1 MVKKSFISV
10 VDQYFD
16 RFPSRKIHID
26 SNPSV
31 GVKIIVVI
39 PAYNEEEIIPTLNS
53 LFFNQVNFSFD
64 VEVVVVVN
72 NSLVEDQDV
81 KDRNLLTYKE
91 LLAFS
96 SSLDVKNVSLI
107 PIYVNDLDPKHAG
120 VGWAR
125 KIGMDF
131 ALERFKKIEVNGIIV
146 GLDADTLV
154 ESNYFIAINNF
165 FEQSDFQAASLH
177 YEHPINGSEF
187 NDFHYRQIALYELH
201 LRYYKNALAYVGLPY
216 AFHTVGSAF
225 ALTAKAYARQGG
237 MNRRKAGEDFYF
249 INKLIK
255 GEEFGEIAGTKVIPS
270 PRISDRVPFGTG
282 RAILEAFDKKK
293 DLSLTYDFKVFEAL
307 KLWVD
312 GIEKQDFEYTRFPDF
327 IRAYISENAWLEEH
341 ARLLSNSNSNDTY
354 LKSFY
359 AKFDAFWILKFIH
372 FFRDNHYAN
381 SNLLNNANL
390 LLCKLGFPEKKDLKD
405 LIHFFRDIDKK
416 KGPKS
421 LLNNNY
427 N

>member
-26 SNPSV
+26 SKPSV
-31 GVKIIVVI
+31 RVKIIVVI

-53 LFFNQVNFSFD
+53 LFFSQVNFSFD

-72 NSLVEDQDV
+72 DSLVEDQHV

-96 SSLDVKNVSLI
+96 SSVDLKNVSLI
-107 PIYVNDLDPKHAG
+107 PVYVNDLDPKHAG

-125 KIGMDF
+125 KIGMDL
-131 ALERFKKIEVNGIIV
+131 ALERFKEVDVNGIIV

-154 ESNYFIAINNF
+154 EPNYFTVINNF
-165 FEQSDFQAASLH
+165 FEQSKYQAASLH

-187 NDFHYRQIALYELH
+187 NEFHYQQIALYELH

-293 DLSLTYDFKVFEAL
+293 DLSLTYDFKVFEVL
-307 KLWVD
+307 KQWVD
-312 GIEKQDFEYTRFPDF
+312 GIEKQDFEYSCFPDF
-327 IRAYISENAWLEEH
+327 IRAFISEKAWLEEH
-341 ARLLSNSNSNDTY
+341 ARLLSNSNSHDTY

-372 FFRDNHYAN
+372 FCRDNHYAN
-381 SNLLNNANL
+381 SNLLNNANML
-390 LLCKLGFPEKKDLKD
+390 LSELRFPEKKDLKD
-405 LIHFFRDIDKK
+405 LLDFFRYIDKK